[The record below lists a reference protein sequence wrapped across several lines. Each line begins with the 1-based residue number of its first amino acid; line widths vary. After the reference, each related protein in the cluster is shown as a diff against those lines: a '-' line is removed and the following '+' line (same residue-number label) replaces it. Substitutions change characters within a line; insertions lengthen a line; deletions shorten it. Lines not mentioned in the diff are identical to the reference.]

1 MTPNN
6 EKIPSSRITIPQVRA
21 DVGLLLNMKAPMIMI
36 MPKMR
41 NTYSKKPA
49 PKLKNAIKVPMAAQI
64 SPPSRTN
71 MPPMRDSMNAV
82 EGFSL
87 DIPISLLDSPFSCY
101 ATRWRYRLFD
111 SRFAT

>member
-1 MTPNN
+1 MDTMPPSAVMTPTS

-21 DVGLLLNMKAPMIMI
+21 DAGLLLNMKAPIIMI

-49 PKLKNAIKVPMAAQI
+49 PKLKNATKVPMAAQI

-87 DIPISLLDSPFSCY
+87 DMPFFSFILPFSCY
-101 ATRWRYRLFD
+101 AAR
-111 SRFAT
+111 